1 VASTKTAVVVLV
13 MVSPVAVDKD
23 SKKSPLFIEYLSR
36 EMTSLEV
43 RPLVTLTPNIKFSV
57 FVSIIGT
64 RPIFVLVRAGTPRL
78 SEKVSSTAE
87 VNVSL
92 DSFSGD
98 SPA

>member
-1 VASTKTAVVVLV
+1 

-23 SKKSPLFIEYLSR
+23 SKKSPPFIEYLSR
-36 EMTSLEV
+36 EMTSLVV

-57 FVSIIGT
+57 FASIIGT
-64 RPIFVLVRAGTPRL
+64 TPILVLVRAGTPRA
-78 SEKVSSTAE
+78 SDKVSSTAD

-92 DSFSGD
+92 DSFSGE